1 MTKTKINKKRLLAVA
16 SLAAVTAAGGLMAG
30 IALASDKP
38 AEIYQHH
45 VDNNKMFFAAAD
57 HDAEVGKMILTAAE
71 REMIERVVAAEA
83 RGESFEGQAAVA
95 EVIYNRCINRGQSVE
110 QVIWADKQ
118 FAYPYGG
125 EISQDTKEAVAA
137 VFDYELLNLDGA
149 EYFHADY
156 VTPSWAADMQEVCRI
171 GGHIFYKGVE

>member
-1 MTKTKINKKRLLAVA
+1 MTKTKINKKRLIAVA
-16 SLAAVTAAGGLMAG
+16 GLAAVAAAGGLIAG

-38 AEIYQHH
+38 SYQH
-45 VDNNKMFFAAAD
+45 VDNSKMFSVAAV
-57 HDAEVGKMILTAAE
+57 HDAEVGKMVLTAME

-95 EVIYNRCINRGQSVE
+95 EVIYNRCINRCLSVE
-110 QVIWADKQ
+110 EVIWADKQ
-118 FAYPYGG
+118 FAHPYGG

-137 VFDYELLNLDGA
+137 VFDYELLSLDGA

-156 VTPSWAADMQEVCRI
+156 VLPSWAEDMEEVCRI
-171 GGHIFYKGVE
+171 GNHIFYKGVQ

>member
-1 MTKTKINKKRLLAVA
+1 MRLNKKRCAAVA
-16 SLAAVTAAGGLMAG
+16 VVAAVAATGGLMAG
-30 IALASDKP
+30 MALASDKP
-38 AEIYQHH
+38 AAVKVVSERPYAVELAMQKI
-45 VDNNKMFFAAAD
+45 
-57 HDAEVGKMILTAAE
+57 ILSDAE

-95 EVIYNRCINRGQSVE
+95 EVIYNRCVKRGQSVE
-110 QVIWADKQ
+110 EVIWADKQ

-137 VFDYELLNLDGA
+137 VFDYEILSLEGA

-156 VTPSWAADMQEVCRI
+156 VTPSWEDDMQEVCHI
-171 GGHIFYKGVE
+171 GNHIFYKGVE

>member
-1 MTKTKINKKRLLAVA
+1 MRLNKKRCAAVA
-16 SLAAVTAAGGLMAG
+16 VMAAVAATGGLMAG

-38 AEIYQHH
+38 SYPH
-45 VDNNKMFFAAAD
+45 VDNSKMFSVAAV

-71 REMIERVVAAEA
+71 REMVERVVAAEA

-95 EVIYNRCINRGQSVE
+95 EVIYNRCVNRGQSVE

-118 FAYPYGG
+118 FAHPYGG

-137 VFDYELLNLDGA
+137 VFDYELLSLDGA

-156 VTPSWAADMQEVCRI
+156 VLPSWAEDMEEVCRI
-171 GGHIFYKGVE
+171 GNHIFYKGVQ

>member
-1 MTKTKINKKRLLAVA
+1 MTKTRINKKRLLAVA
-16 SLAAVTAAGGLMAG
+16 GLAAVTAAGGLMAG

-38 AEIYQHH
+38 SYQH
-45 VDNNKMFFAAAD
+45 VDNSKMFSVAAD
-57 HDAEVGKMILTAAE
+57 QDAEVGKMILTAAE

-125 EISQDTKEAVAA
+125 GISRDTKEAVAA
-137 VFDYELLNLDGA
+137 VFDYELLSLDGA

-156 VTPSWAADMQEVCRI
+156 VLPSWAEDMEEVCRI
-171 GGHIFYKGVE
+171 GNHIFYKGAE

>member
-16 SLAAVTAAGGLMAG
+16 GLAAVTAAGGLMAG

-38 AEIYQHH
+38 AAVKVVSERPYVVELAMQKI
-45 VDNNKMFFAAAD
+45 
-57 HDAEVGKMILTAAE
+57 ILSDAE

-110 QVIWADKQ
+110 EVIWADKQ

-125 EISQDTKEAVAA
+125 EISRDTREAVAA

-171 GGHIFYKGVE
+171 GGHIFYKGV

>member
-1 MTKTKINKKRLLAVA
+1 MTKTKINKKRLLAVI
-16 SLAAVTAAGGLMAG
+16 SLAAVTAAGGLVAG
-30 IALASDKP
+30 IALASDRP
-38 AEIYQHH
+38 SYQH
-45 VDNNKMFFAAAD
+45 VDNNKMFFIAAD
-57 HDAEVGKMILTAAE
+57 QDAEVGKMILTAAE

-110 QVIWADKQ
+110 EVIWADRQ

-156 VTPSWAADMQEVCRI
+156 VLPSWAEDMEEVCRI
-171 GGHIFYKGVE
+171 GNHIFYKGVQ

>member
-16 SLAAVTAAGGLMAG
+16 GLAAVTAAGGLVAG

-38 AEIYQHH
+38 SCQH
-45 VDNNKMFFAAAD
+45 VDNNKMFSVAAV
-57 HDAEVGKMILTAAE
+57 HDAEVGKMILTVAE
-71 REMIERVVAAEA
+71 REMVERVVAAEA

-95 EVIYNRCINRGQSVE
+95 EVIYNRCINRCLSVE
-110 QVIWADKQ
+110 EVIWADKQ

-137 VFDYELLNLDGA
+137 VFDYELLSLDGA

-156 VTPSWAADMQEVCRI
+156 VLPSWAEDMEKVCQI
-171 GGHIFYKGVE
+171 GGHIFYKGVQ

>member
-1 MTKTKINKKRLLAVA
+1 MTKTKINKKRLIAVTG
-16 SLAAVTAAGGLMAG
+16 LAAVAAAVGLMAG

-38 AEIYQHH
+38 AAIKAVSARPYAVELAMQKI
-45 VDNNKMFFAAAD
+45 
-57 HDAEVGKMILTAAE
+57 ILSDAE

-95 EVIYNRCINRGQSVE
+95 EVIYNRCMNRGQSVE

-118 FAYPYGG
+118 FAHPYGG

-137 VFDYELLNLDGA
+137 VFDYELLSLDGA

-156 VTPSWAADMQEVCRI
+156 VLPSWAEDMEEVCRI
-171 GGHIFYKGVE
+171 GNHIFYKGVQ

>member
-1 MTKTKINKKRLLAVA
+1 MTKTKISKKRLIAV
-16 SLAAVTAAGGLMAG
+16 SGLAAVAAAVGLMAG

-38 AEIYQHH
+38 SYPH
-45 VDNNKMFFAAAD
+45 VDNSKMLSVAAV
-57 HDAEVGKMILTAAE
+57 HDAEVGKMILSSAE
-71 REMIERVVAAEA
+71 REVVERVVAAEA

-95 EVIYNRCINRGQSVE
+95 EVIYNRCMNRGQSVE

-137 VFDYELLNLDGA
+137 VFDYEILSLGGA

-156 VTPSWAADMQEVCRI
+156 VLPSWAEDMEEVCRI
-171 GGHIFYKGVE
+171 GGHIFYKGAE

>member
-1 MTKTKINKKRLLAVA
+1 MTKTRINKKRLIAA
-16 SLAAVTAAGGLMAG
+16 ISLAAVTATGGLVAG

-38 AEIYQHH
+38 SYQH

-95 EVIYNRCINRGQSVE
+95 EVIYNRCVNRGQSVE

-125 EISQDTKEAVAA
+125 EISRDTREAVAA

-156 VTPSWAADMQEVCRI
+156 VTPSWADDFEEVCHI
-171 GGHIFYKGVE
+171 GGHIFYKGAE

>member
-1 MTKTKINKKRLLAVA
+1 MRLNKKRC
-16 SLAAVTAAGGLMAG
+16 AAVLTLTAMAATGGLMAG

-38 AEIYQHH
+38 ANVRLTSERPYAVELAMQKI
-45 VDNNKMFFAAAD
+45 
-57 HDAEVGKMILTAAE
+57 ILSDAE

-110 QVIWADKQ
+110 EVIWADKQ
-118 FAYPYGG
+118 FAHPYGG

-156 VTPSWAADMQEVCRI
+156 VTPSWADDMQEVCRI
-171 GGHIFYKGVE
+171 GGHIFYKGAER

>member
-1 MTKTKINKKRLLAVA
+1 MMRLNKKRC
-16 SLAAVTAAGGLMAG
+16 AAVLTLTAMAAGGGLAAG
-30 IALASDKP
+30 MALANDKP
-38 AEIYQHH
+38 AAVKAVSERPYAVELAMQKI
-45 VDNNKMFFAAAD
+45 
-57 HDAEVGKMILTAAE
+57 ILSDAE

-156 VTPSWAADMQEVCRI
+156 VTPSWAADMEEVCRI
-171 GGHIFYKGVE
+171 GGHIFYKGMQ

>member
-16 SLAAVTAAGGLMAG
+16 GLAAVTAAGGLMAG

-38 AEIYQHH
+38 GYQH
-45 VDNNKMFFAAAD
+45 VDNNKMFSVAAD
-57 HDAEVGKMILTAAE
+57 QDAEVGKMILTAAE

-95 EVIYNRCINRGQSVE
+95 EVIYNRCMNRGQSVE

-137 VFDYELLNLDGA
+137 VFDYELLSLDGA

-156 VTPSWAADMQEVCRI
+156 VLPSWAEDMEKVCQI
-171 GGHIFYKGVE
+171 GNHIFYKGAE

>member
-1 MTKTKINKKRLLAVA
+1 MRLNKKRCAAVA
-16 SLAAVTAAGGLMAG
+16 VVAAVAATGGLMAG

-38 AEIYQHH
+38 SYQH
-45 VDNNKMFFAAAD
+45 VDNNKMFSVAAVQ
-57 HDAEVGKMILTAAE
+57 DAEVGKMILTAAE
-71 REMIERVVAAEA
+71 REMVERVVVAEA

-137 VFDYELLNLDGA
+137 VFDYELLSLDGA

-156 VTPSWAADMQEVCRI
+156 VLPSWAEDMEEVCRI
-171 GGHIFYKGVE
+171 GNHIFYKGVQ

>member
-38 AEIYQHH
+38 IYQQH
-45 VDNNKMFFAAAD
+45 VDNNKMFAAD
-57 HDAEVGKMILTAAE
+57 HDAEAGKMILTAAE

-137 VFDYELLNLDGA
+137 VFDYEILSLGGA

-156 VTPSWAADMQEVCRI
+156 VTPSWAEDFEEVCHI
-171 GGHIFYKGVE
+171 GGHIFYKEVEE

>member
-1 MTKTKINKKRLLAVA
+1 MTKTKINKKRLIAV
-16 SLAAVTAAGGLMAG
+16 SGLAAVAAAGGLIAG

-38 AEIYQHH
+38 SYQH
-45 VDNNKMFFAAAD
+45 VDNSKMFSVAAV
-57 HDAEVGKMILTAAE
+57 HDAEVGKMVLTAAE

-95 EVIYNRCINRGQSVE
+95 EVIYNRCINRCLSVE
-110 QVIWADKQ
+110 EVIWADKQ

-137 VFDYELLNLDGA
+137 VFDYELLSLDGA

-156 VTPSWAADMQEVCRI
+156 VTPYWAEDMEEVCRI
-171 GGHIFYKGVE
+171 GGHIFYKN

>member
-1 MTKTKINKKRLLAVA
+1 MKLNKKRCAAVA
-16 SLAAVTAAGGLMAG
+16 VVATVAAAGGLMAG

-38 AEIYQHH
+38 AAVKVVSERPY
-45 VDNNKMFFAAAD
+45 VV
-57 HDAEVGKMILTAAE
+57 ELTMQKITLSDAE

-95 EVIYNRCINRGQSVE
+95 EVIYNRCVNRGQSVE

-137 VFDYELLNLDGA
+137 VFDYEILSLGGA

-156 VTPSWAADMQEVCRI
+156 VTPSWAQDFEEVCHI
-171 GGHIFYKGVE
+171 GNHIFYKGAER

>member
-1 MTKTKINKKRLLAVA
+1 MRLNQKRC
-16 SLAAVTAAGGLMAG
+16 AAVLALTAMAAGGGLAAG
-30 IALASDKP
+30 MALANDKP
-38 AEIYQHH
+38 AAVVKVVSERPYVVELTMQKI
-45 VDNNKMFFAAAD
+45 
-57 HDAEVGKMILTAAE
+57 ILSDAE

-95 EVIYNRCINRGQSVE
+95 EVIYNRCVNRGQSVE
-110 QVIWADKQ
+110 QVIWADEQ

-137 VFDYELLNLDGA
+137 VFDYELLSLDGA

-156 VTPSWAADMQEVCRI
+156 VLPSWAEDMEEVCRI
-171 GGHIFYKGVE
+171 GNHIFYKGAE

>member
-1 MTKTKINKKRLLAVA
+1 MMRLNKKRC
-16 SLAAVTAAGGLMAG
+16 AAVLALTAMAAGGGLAAG
-30 IALASDKP
+30 MALANDKP
-38 AEIYQHH
+38 AAVKAVSERPYAVELAMQKI
-45 VDNNKMFFAAAD
+45 
-57 HDAEVGKMILTAAE
+57 ILSDAE
-71 REMIERVVAAEA
+71 REMVERVVAAEA

-95 EVIYNRCINRGQSVE
+95 EVIYNRCINRCLSVE
-110 QVIWADKQ
+110 EVIWADKQ

-156 VTPSWAADMQEVCRI
+156 VLPSWTEDMEEVCRI
-171 GGHIFYKGVE
+171 GGHIFYKEAE

>member
-1 MTKTKINKKRLLAVA
+1 
-16 SLAAVTAAGGLMAG
+16 
-30 IALASDKP
+30 
-38 AEIYQHH
+38 
-45 VDNNKMFFAAAD
+45 
-57 HDAEVGKMILTAAE
+57 MILTAAE
-71 REMIERVVAAEA
+71 REMVERVVAAEA

-95 EVIYNRCINRGQSVE
+95 EVIYNRCMNRGQSVE

-149 EYFHADY
+149 EYFHAD
-156 VTPSWAADMQEVCRI
+156 
-171 GGHIFYKGVE
+171 

>member
-1 MTKTKINKKRLLAVA
+1 MMRLNKNRC
-16 SLAAVTAAGGLMAG
+16 AAVLTLTAMAATGGLMAG

-38 AEIYQHH
+38 ANVRLTSERPYAVELAMQKI
-45 VDNNKMFFAAAD
+45 
-57 HDAEVGKMILTAAE
+57 ILSDAE

-110 QVIWADKQ
+110 EVIWADKQ
-118 FAYPYGG
+118 FAHPYGG
-125 EISQDTKEAVAA
+125 EISQDTREAVAA
-137 VFDYELLNLDGA
+137 VFDYELLNLGGA

-156 VTPSWAADMQEVCRI
+156 VTPSWADDMQEVCRI
-171 GGHIFYKGVE
+171 GNHIFYKGVE

>member
-1 MTKTKINKKRLLAVA
+1 MMRINKKRC
-16 SLAAVTAAGGLMAG
+16 AAVLALTAMAAGGGLAAG
-30 IALASDKP
+30 MALANDKP
-38 AEIYQHH
+38 ATVKAVSERPYAVELTMQKI
-45 VDNNKMFFAAAD
+45 
-57 HDAEVGKMILTAAE
+57 ILSDAE

-156 VTPSWAADMQEVCRI
+156 VTPYWAEDMEEVCRI
-171 GGHIFYKGVE
+171 GGHIFYKGVQ

>member
-1 MTKTKINKKRLLAVA
+1 MTKTKINKKRLIAV
-16 SLAAVTAAGGLMAG
+16 SGLAAVAAAVGLMAG

-38 AEIYQHH
+38 SYPH
-45 VDNNKMFFAAAD
+45 VDNSKMLSVAAV
-57 HDAEVGKMILTAAE
+57 HDAEVGKMILSSAE
-71 REMIERVVAAEA
+71 REVVERVVAAEA

-95 EVIYNRCINRGQSVE
+95 EVIYNRCMNRGQSVE

-137 VFDYELLNLDGA
+137 VFDYEILSLGGA

-156 VTPSWAADMQEVCRI
+156 VLPSWAEDMEEVCRI
-171 GGHIFYKGVE
+171 GGHIFYKGAE

>member
-1 MTKTKINKKRLLAVA
+1 MTKTKINKKRLIAVA
-16 SLAAVTAAGGLMAG
+16 GLAAVAAVCGLIAG

-38 AEIYQHH
+38 SYQH
-45 VDNNKMFFAAAD
+45 VDNSKMFSVAAV

-71 REMIERVVAAEA
+71 REMVERVVAAEA

-137 VFDYELLNLDGA
+137 VFDYEMLNLDGA

-156 VTPSWAADMQEVCRI
+156 VLPSWAEDMEKVCQI
-171 GGHIFYKGVE
+171 GNHIFYKGAE

>member
-1 MTKTKINKKRLLAVA
+1 MTKTKINKKRLIAV
-16 SLAAVTAAGGLMAG
+16 SGLAAVAAAGGLIAG

-38 AEIYQHH
+38 SYQH
-45 VDNNKMFFAAAD
+45 VDNSKMFSVAAV
-57 HDAEVGKMILTAAE
+57 HDAEVGKMVLTAAE

-125 EISQDTKEAVAA
+125 EISRDTKEAVAA
-137 VFDYELLNLDGA
+137 VFDYEILSLDGA

-156 VTPSWAADMQEVCRI
+156 VTPYWAEDMEEVCRI
-171 GGHIFYKGVE
+171 GGHIFYKN

>member
-1 MTKTKINKKRLLAVA
+1 MTKTKINKQRLIAVTG
-16 SLAAVTAAGGLMAG
+16 LAAVAAAGGLVAG

-38 AEIYQHH
+38 SYRY
-45 VDNNKMFFAAAD
+45 VDNSKMLSVAAV

-95 EVIYNRCINRGQSVE
+95 EVIYNRCINRCLSVE
-110 QVIWADKQ
+110 EVIWADKQ

-125 EISQDTKEAVAA
+125 EISKDTKDAVTA
-137 VFDYELLNLDGA
+137 VFDYELLSLDGA

-156 VTPSWAADMQEVCRI
+156 VTPYWAEDMEEVCRI
-171 GGHIFYKGVE
+171 GGHIFYKN

>member
-1 MTKTKINKKRLLAVA
+1 MTKTKINKKRLIAVTG
-16 SLAAVTAAGGLMAG
+16 LAAVAAVCGLVAG

-38 AEIYQHH
+38 SYQH
-45 VDNNKMFFAAAD
+45 VDNNKMFSVAAE
-57 HDAEVGKMILTAAE
+57 HDAEVGKMVLTAAE

-125 EISQDTKEAVAA
+125 EISKDTKEAVAA

-156 VTPSWAADMQEVCRI
+156 VTPYWAEDMEEVCRI
-171 GGHIFYKGVE
+171 GNHIFYKN

>member
-1 MTKTKINKKRLLAVA
+1 MTKTRINKKRLLAVA
-16 SLAAVTAAGGLMAG
+16 GLAAVTAAGGLVAG

-38 AEIYQHH
+38 SYQH
-45 VDNNKMFFAAAD
+45 VDNNKMFVAD
-57 HDAEVGKMILTAAE
+57 QDAEVGKMILTAAE

-95 EVIYNRCINRGQSVE
+95 EVIYNRCMNRGQSVE

-137 VFDYELLNLDGA
+137 VFDYELLNLGGA

-156 VTPSWAADMQEVCRI
+156 VTPSWADDMQEVCRI
-171 GGHIFYKGVE
+171 GGHIFYKGV

>member
-1 MTKTKINKKRLLAVA
+1 MRLNKKRCAAVA
-16 SLAAVTAAGGLMAG
+16 VVAAMAAGGGLAAG
-30 IALASDKP
+30 MALANDKP
-38 AEIYQHH
+38 AAVKVVSERPY
-45 VDNNKMFFAAAD
+45 VV
-57 HDAEVGKMILTAAE
+57 ELTMQKITLSDAE

-95 EVIYNRCINRGQSVE
+95 EVIYNRCMNRGQSVE

-156 VTPSWAADMQEVCRI
+156 VLPSWAEDMEKVCQI
-171 GGHIFYKGVE
+171 GGHIFYKGVQ

>member
-16 SLAAVTAAGGLMAG
+16 GLAAVTAAGGLMAG
-30 IALASDKP
+30 IALASDNKP
-38 AEIYQHH
+38 GYQH
-45 VDNNKMFFAAAD
+45 VDNNKMFFAAVD

-95 EVIYNRCINRGQSVE
+95 EVIYNRCMNRGQSVE

-137 VFDYELLNLDGA
+137 VFDYELLSLDGA

-156 VTPSWAADMQEVCRI
+156 VTPSWAEDMEEVCRI
-171 GGHIFYKGVE
+171 GNHIFYKGVQ

>member
-1 MTKTKINKKRLLAVA
+1 MTKTRINKKRLLAVA

-38 AEIYQHH
+38 SYQHD
-45 VDNNKMFFAAAD
+45 VDNNKMFAEVQ
-57 HDAEVGKMILTAAE
+57 DAEAGKMILTAAE

-95 EVIYNRCINRGQSVE
+95 EVIYNRCVNRGQSVE

-125 EISQDTKEAVAA
+125 EISQDTKEAVAE

-156 VTPSWAADMQEVCRI
+156 VLPSWAEDMEEVCRI
-171 GGHIFYKGVE
+171 GNHIFYKGAE

>member
-1 MTKTKINKKRLLAVA
+1 MRLNKKRCAAVA
-16 SLAAVTAAGGLMAG
+16 VVAAVAAGGGLAAG
-30 IALASDKP
+30 MALASDKP
-38 AEIYQHH
+38 AAVKVVSERPY
-45 VDNNKMFFAAAD
+45 VV
-57 HDAEVGKMILTAAE
+57 ELTMQKITLSDAE

-137 VFDYELLNLDGA
+137 VFDYELLSLDGA

-156 VTPSWAADMQEVCRI
+156 VTPSWAEDFEEVCRI
-171 GGHIFYKGVE
+171 GGHIFYKGVQ

>member
-16 SLAAVTAAGGLMAG
+16 GLAAVTAAGGLVAG

-38 AEIYQHH
+38 GYQH
-45 VDNNKMFFAAAD
+45 VDNNKMFSVAAV
-57 HDAEVGKMILTAAE
+57 HDAEVGKMVLTAAE
-71 REMIERVVAAEA
+71 REMVERVVAAEA

-110 QVIWADKQ
+110 QVICADKR

-171 GGHIFYKGVE
+171 GGHIFYKGAE

>member
-1 MTKTKINKKRLLAVA
+1 MTKTKINKKRLIAVTG
-16 SLAAVTAAGGLMAG
+16 LAAVAAAVGLMAG

-38 AEIYQHH
+38 SYQH
-45 VDNNKMFFAAAD
+45 VDNNKMFSVAAV
-57 HDAEVGKMILTAAE
+57 HDAEISKIILTDAE

-95 EVIYNRCINRGQSVE
+95 EVIYNRCINRCLSVE
-110 QVIWADKQ
+110 EVIWADKQ
-118 FAYPYGG
+118 FAHPYGG

-156 VTPSWAADMQEVCRI
+156 ATPYWAEDMEKVCRI
-171 GGHIFYKGVE
+171 GGHIFYKN

>member
-1 MTKTKINKKRLLAVA
+1 MMRLNKKRC
-16 SLAAVTAAGGLMAG
+16 AAVLALTAMAAGGGLAAG
-30 IALASDKP
+30 MALANDKP
-38 AEIYQHH
+38 AAVVKVVSERPYAVELAMQKI
-45 VDNNKMFFAAAD
+45 
-57 HDAEVGKMILTAAE
+57 ILSDAE
-71 REMIERVVAAEA
+71 REMVERVVAAEA

-95 EVIYNRCINRGQSVE
+95 EVIYNRCMNRGQSVE

-137 VFDYELLNLDGA
+137 VFDYELLSLDGA

-156 VTPSWAADMQEVCRI
+156 VLPSWAEDMEEVCRI
-171 GGHIFYKGVE
+171 GNHIFYKGVQ

>member
-1 MTKTKINKKRLLAVA
+1 MTKTRINKKRLLAVA
-16 SLAAVTAAGGLMAG
+16 GLAAVAAVCGLVAG

-38 AEIYQHH
+38 SYQH
-45 VDNNKMFFAAAD
+45 VDNSKMLSVAAV

-95 EVIYNRCINRGQSVE
+95 EVIYNRCINRCLSVE
-110 QVIWADKQ
+110 EVIWADKQ

-156 VTPSWAADMQEVCRI
+156 VTPYWAEDMTEVCRI
-171 GGHIFYKGVE
+171 GGHIFYKN

>member
-1 MTKTKINKKRLLAVA
+1 MRLNQKRC
-16 SLAAVTAAGGLMAG
+16 AAVLALTAMAAGGGLAAG
-30 IALASDKP
+30 MALANDKP
-38 AEIYQHH
+38 AAVVKVVSERPYVVELTMQKI
-45 VDNNKMFFAAAD
+45 
-57 HDAEVGKMILTAAE
+57 ILSDAE

-95 EVIYNRCINRGQSVE
+95 EVIYNRCVNRGQSVE
-110 QVIWADKQ
+110 QVIWADEQ

-137 VFDYELLNLDGA
+137 VFDYELLSLDGA

-156 VTPSWAADMQEVCRI
+156 VLPSWAEDMEKVCQI
-171 GGHIFYKGVE
+171 GNHIFYKGAE